1 MLIYWDFHISIHL
14 YLTLG
19 FTERSKKV
27 SSSSL
32 GEKSLLMPEVRGEWT
47 TFNWLKGESNSN
59 NHFQGMEKSISE
71 WTAHRSW
78 ARPHGGYSIRGCF
91 LATIWPHITT
101 WTLFKPTWVM
111 LPDYVYPYMTTVYLI
126 LMTPSSRIDASYHK
140 AQIISHWFVEHVS
153 EFRTLSYWT
162 ESWWLSKRALL
173 RWG

>member
-1 MLIYWDFHISIHL
+1 
-14 YLTLG
+14 
-19 FTERSKKV
+19 
-27 SSSSL
+27 
-32 GEKSLLMPEVRGEWT
+32 
-47 TFNWLKGESNSN
+47 
-59 NHFQGMEKSISE
+59 MEKSISE

-111 LPDYVYPYMTTVYLI
+111 LPDYVYPYMTTVCLF
-126 LMTPSSRIDASYHK
+126 LMTPSSRIE

-162 ESWWLSKRALL
+162 ESWWLSKNSTFEMRLNWSLHHGWPADKFAATAWCCYVNVDQNQ
-173 RWG
+173 RPVESMQRRIETVQKPKGCPPWSCT